1 MVLHEKSLRVVC
13 LSSGGIDSSVILHML
28 NQKKYEILPLYIDYG
43 HKSVQMEIK
52 SLMKICYELKLEP
65 KIIKL
70 DELRTISS
78 GLTDSNISHIDSSF
92 FPNRNLLLLTIAASY
107 AYQNSIN
114 IVSIGLLDNMI
125 FPDQNKEFVSN
136 AEKTISISLGQ
147 EIKILTPLIELD
159 KREVVG
165 LAKKHKIPLE
175 FTYSCYSGKSLPCG
189 NCKACVE
196 RKLAMNE
203 PVL

>member
-1 MVLHEKSLRVVC
+1 MRVVC

-28 NQKKYEILPLYIDYG
+28 KQKKYEILPLYVDYG
-43 HKSVQMEIK
+43 HKSAQMEIK
-52 SLMKICYELKLEP
+52 SLMKICYKLKLES

-78 GLTDSNISHIDSSF
+78 GLTDSNISHIDHPF

-114 IVSIGLLDNMI
+114 IVSIGLLDNVI

-159 KREVVG
+159 KKEVVG
-165 LAKKHKIPLE
+165 LAKKHQISLE
-175 FTYSCYSGKSLPCG
+175 FTYSCYSGESIPCG

-196 RKLAMNE
+196 RKSAMNE

>member
-1 MVLHEKSLRVVC
+1 MRVVC

-28 NQKKYEILPLYIDYG
+28 KQKKYELLPLYVDYG
-43 HKSVQMEIK
+43 HKSAELEIK
-52 SLMKICYELKLEP
+52 SLMKICFELKLEP

-70 DELRTISS
+70 NELSAISS
-78 GLTDSNISHIDSSF
+78 GLTDANISHINDPF

-107 AYQNSIN
+107 AYKNSIN

-125 FPDQNKEFVSN
+125 FPDQNMEFVSA
-136 AEKTISISLGQ
+136 AEKTISSSLGQ

-159 KREVVG
+159 KKEVVD

-175 FTYSCYSGKSLPCG
+175 YTYSCYSGESLPCG

-196 RKLAMNE
+196 RQLAMTE